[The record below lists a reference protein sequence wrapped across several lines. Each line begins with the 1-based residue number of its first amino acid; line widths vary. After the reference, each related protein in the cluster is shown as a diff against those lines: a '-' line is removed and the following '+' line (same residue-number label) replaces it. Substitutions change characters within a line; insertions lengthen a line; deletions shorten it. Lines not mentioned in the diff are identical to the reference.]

1 MNAARGGDAYALF
14 SIGYMY
20 LRGVHVEQD
29 LDIARHYFNKAADK
43 GLAEG
48 HNGLGV
54 LYFNGQGVPQNITIA
69 MSHFQAA
76 AKLQNADSMYN
87 LGTIYLEGE
96 DCISRGLPDGY
107 RCRSREEWG
116 TRKQGLCHA
125 VLEHRIVGCGD
136 QSKLHGTASYWKQ
149 LFLW

>member
-20 LRGVHVEQD
+20 LRGVHVQQD
-29 LDIARHYFNKAADK
+29 LDIARHYFKQAAER

-69 MSHFQAA
+69 MDHFQAA

-96 DCISRGLPDGY
+96 GRGGQGSRLLRLEKPVR
-107 RCRSREEWG
+107 RCCG
-116 TRKQGLCHA
+116 
-125 VLEHRIVGCGD
+125 RIF
-136 QSKLHGTASYWKQ
+136 A
-149 LFLW
+149 